1 MSHSDRFATHADSW
15 YVYSFARTPISP
27 QTRSHMLMQS
37 ALVNCSRPRYAKNRP
52 PAVAEKMCVQYC
64 KGDTFLPLREDEQ
77 NYDVIVR

>member
-1 MSHSDRFATHADSW
+1 
-15 YVYSFARTPISP
+15 
-27 QTRSHMLMQS
+27 MQS